1 MTLEVVMVVVSMEVD
16 KVVDEVPD
24 MVADRKGSPE
34 NEENG
39 HLPTQDPE
47 LQEPPVPPDPQ
58 PSKAWRCPPEGEV
71 AHILTLVTVT
81 ACIFLAAWT
90 MLGPIAAP
98 GGSVFALLVLII
110 LALIGGLCVKLFG
123 RLLSKLVGV
132 DIVLPPLLGML
143 MVGVLL
149 KNIPYNFGQFGRAE
163 CTIDGQNATFVDSLH
178 DLENPDHGFKRS
190 IPDSVLLQ
198 RLERSSEGEEA
209 IAEENE
215 SFQSEKEDVGGC
227 TPRYIG
233 HDIDS
238 EMASKLRMLCLVV
251 LLLRAGLELDPDKLW
266 ELRVMVAKAT
276 FIPCFMEA
284 GSVAI
289 LAHFLCG
296 FPWTVGFAVGFL
308 LAAVSLAVII
318 PVILP
323 LIDQGWGLDK
333 GIPTLVISA
342 CAADDVVAISGFGI
356 FLGISFS
363 EDADTTSLLLHG
375 PIELALGIGF
385 GLGWGL
391 IGMWLPSASSP
402 NVGFFRWCVVFGGGL
417 IACYGS
423 HLVHYDGAG
432 SLAAIILAFVAMVQW
447 RKEGW
452 TDHNPVSNAFGKM
465 WIILEPILF
474 ALIGSEVQ
482 VDKIEPESAG
492 RAILVLLTALIFRM
506 LGVVIAVS
514 GGTLNTKEKLFMAF
528 AWLPKAAVQA
538 AIGPVFLDN
547 ARKFNKPEW
556 EPMGREILTLAVL
569 SILITAPLG
578 AISIVF
584 LGPRLLEKQDPNPH
598 LQGEH
603 PKPIVKEETGG
614 EAPPPPPYP
623 LDSKQLTKETKE
635 LP

>member
-1 MTLEVVMVVVSMEVD
+1 MTEVQLPEEDSLL
-16 KVVDEVPD
+16 
-24 MVADRKGSPE
+24 RKGSPD

-58 PSKAWRCPPEGEV
+58 PAKGTCPPQGDV
-71 AHILTLVTVT
+71 AHILTLITVT
-81 ACIFLAAWT
+81 ACVFLSAWT

-98 GGSVFALLVLII
+98 GGSVFALLVLIV
-110 LALIGGLCVKLFG
+110 LALIGGFCVKLFG

-163 CTIDGQNATFVDSLH
+163 CTIDGRNATFVDSLH
-178 DLENPDHGFKRS
+178 DLDNPDHGSFKRS
-190 IPDSVLLQ
+190 IPDSVFLQ
-198 RLERSSEGEEA
+198 RLERSSEVEEA
-209 IAEENE
+209 MAKVEEK
-215 SFQSEKEDVGGC
+215 QSEESKDVSEC

-238 EMASKLRMLCLVV
+238 EMASNLRMLCLVV

-323 LIDQGWGLDK
+323 LIDQGWGLEK

-363 EDADTTSLLLHG
+363 EDADTTQLLLHG

-391 IGMWLPSASSP
+391 IGMWLPAASSP

-447 RKEGW
+447 RREGW

-482 VDKIEPESAG
+482 VDKIDPQSAG
-492 RAILVLLTALIFRM
+492 RGLLVLFTALLFRM
-506 LGVVIAVS
+506 IGVVFAVS
-514 GGTLNTKEKLFMAF
+514 GGNLNKKEKIFMAF

-584 LGPRLLEKQDPNPH
+584 LGPRLLEKQEQNLQDVEPKPTRKVESEAEVNQLPPPH
-598 LQGEH
+598 L
-603 PKPIVKEETGG
+603 
-614 EAPPPPPYP
+614 PPPPSYA
-623 LDSKQLTKETKE
+623 ETKE

>member
-1 MTLEVVMVVVSMEVD
+1 MTEVQLPEEDSLL
-16 KVVDEVPD
+16 
-24 MVADRKGSPE
+24 RKGSPD

-58 PSKAWRCPPEGEV
+58 PAKGTCPPQGDV
-71 AHILTLVTVT
+71 AHILTLITVT
-81 ACIFLAAWT
+81 ACVFLSAWT

-98 GGSVFALLVLII
+98 GGSVFALLVLIV
-110 LALIGGLCVKLFG
+110 LALIGGFCVKLFG

-178 DLENPDHGFKRS
+178 DLENPDHGSFKRS
-190 IPDSVLLQ
+190 IPDSLLLQ
-198 RLERSSEGEEA
+198 RLERSVGVEEA
-209 IAEENE
+209 IAKVEEKE
-215 SFQSEKEDVGGC
+215 SLQSEESEDVGGC

-238 EMASKLRMLCLVV
+238 EMASNLRMLCLVV

-289 LAHFLCG
+289 LAHYLCG

-323 LIDQGWGLDK
+323 LIDQGWGLAK

-363 EDADTTSLLLHG
+363 EDADTTSLLMHG

-391 IGMWLPSASSP
+391 IGMWLPAASSP

-447 RKEGW
+447 RREGW

-482 VDKIEPESAG
+482 VDKIDPQSAG
-492 RAILVLLTALIFRM
+492 RGLLVLFTALLFRM
-506 LGVVIAVS
+506 IGVVFAVS
-514 GGTLNTKEKLFMAF
+514 GGNLNKKEKIFMAF

-584 LGPRLLEKQDPNPH
+584 LGPRLLEKQEQNPH
-598 LQGEH
+598 LQQQDPHLQEQE
-603 PKPIVKEETGG
+603 PKPPTFEEAVGG
-614 EAPPPPPYP
+614 VN
-623 LDSKQLTKETKE
+623 LQLTKETKE

>member
-1 MTLEVVMVVVSMEVD
+1 
-16 KVVDEVPD
+16 
-24 MVADRKGSPE
+24 
-34 NEENG
+34 
-39 HLPTQDPE
+39 
-47 LQEPPVPPDPQ
+47 
-58 PSKAWRCPPEGEV
+58 
-71 AHILTLVTVT
+71 
-81 ACIFLAAWT
+81 
-90 MLGPIAAP
+90 
-98 GGSVFALLVLII
+98 LIHFY
-110 LALIGGLCVKLFG
+110 K
-123 RLLSKLVGV
+123 
-132 DIVLPPLLGML
+132 
-143 MVGVLL
+143 
-149 KNIPYNFGQFGRAE
+149 
-163 CTIDGQNATFVDSLH
+163 
-178 DLENPDHGFKRS
+178 
-190 IPDSVLLQ
+190 
-198 RLERSSEGEEA
+198 
-209 IAEENE
+209 
-215 SFQSEKEDVGGC
+215 
-227 TPRYIG
+227 
-233 HDIDS
+233 
-238 EMASKLRMLCLVV
+238 
-251 LLLRAGLELDPDKLW
+251 RAGLELDPDKLW
-266 ELRVMVAKAT
+266 DLRVMVAKAT

-391 IGMWLPSASSP
+391 IAMWLPAASSP
-402 NVGFFRWCVVFGGGL
+402 SVGFFRWCVVFGGGL

-447 RKEGW
+447 RREGW

-482 VDKIEPESAG
+482 VDKIDPQSAG
-492 RAILVLLTALIFRM
+492 KGLAVLATALIFRM
-506 LGVVIAVS
+506 LGVVFAVS
-514 GGTLNTKEKLFMAF
+514 GGNLNKKEKIFMAF

-584 LGPRLLEKQDPNPH
+584 LGPRLLEKQDRSAAQGHH
-598 LQGEH
+598 LQEEDQGSKAAKAVEE
-603 PKPIVKEETGG
+603 VKKVEAKVEEERKAGG
-614 EAPPPPPYP
+614 LPSYKHVEDA
-623 LDSKQLTKETKE
+623 KETKD